1 MSLPSRLRVLFR
13 RVLPL
18 GLAVGIAV
26 PAAAFAASDS
36 TGGDFTVGNVRELA
50 HHTGANAAVW
60 SPDGKQI
67 AALGWFMR
75 RVTLWDSENSAKL
88 REFEIAK
95 GPGACWSIAFT
106 PDGKSVVTTAG
117 GNPDN
122 DPGAGIALW
131 NASTGE
137 LIRYLPGPAPDKPSA
152 ANAAY
157 VFSMA
162 QTGERLAMGPV
173 SAVSDEIA
181 VYAGD
186 EWSSPAIL
194 ALRRDHAEALAFSPD
209 GQRLAVGTIGR
220 QLLLFDVAQR
230 KSLWSTLAYE
240 NEGLGVS
247 AVAYSPDG
255 RFIATASGGP
265 MGRRV
270 WPGGHFEPDLSD
282 HPLAIWD
289 AATGSFV
296 RGLPGLAQE
305 IRSLSWS
312 DDGRF
317 LAATQDDETVR
328 FWAMDTPEKSPVE
341 LKLPK
346 PVTSVAFAPDSLK
359 FVVAANGSAFV
370 GEIAPR

>member
-1 MSLPSRLRVLFR
+1 MSLPSRLAVLFQR
-13 RVLPL
+13 ALRL
-18 GLAVGIAV
+18 GLVGIAV

-36 TGGDFTVGNVRELA
+36 TSGDFTVRNVRELA
-50 HHTGANAAVW
+50 HHTGVNAAVW

-75 RVTLWDSENSAKL
+75 RVTLWDSEAGAKL

-131 NASTGE
+131 NASTAE

-162 QTGERLAMGPV
+162 HTGERLAMGPV
-173 SAVSDEIA
+173 SAVSDKIA

-194 ALRRDHAEALAFSPD
+194 TLRRDHAEALAFSPD

-220 QLLLFDVAQR
+220 QLLLIRCGAAKIPVVDARVR
-230 KSLWSTLAYE
+230 KRGSRSKCCCVQPGRAFYCDRVGRT
-240 NEGLGVS
+240 
-247 AVAYSPDG
+247 DG
-255 RFIATASGGP
+255 QARMA
-265 MGRRV
+265 RR
-270 WPGGHFEPDLSD
+270 P
-282 HPLAIWD
+282 IR
-289 AATGSFV
+289 TGSE
-296 RGLPGLAQE
+296 RPPARDLGCG
-305 IRSLSWS
+305 
-312 DDGRF
+312 DG
-317 LAATQDDETVR
+317 
-328 FWAMDTPEKSPVE
+328 
-341 LKLPK
+341 
-346 PVTSVAFAPDSLK
+346 K
-359 FVVAANGSAFV
+359 FRAR
-370 GEIAPR
+370 PT